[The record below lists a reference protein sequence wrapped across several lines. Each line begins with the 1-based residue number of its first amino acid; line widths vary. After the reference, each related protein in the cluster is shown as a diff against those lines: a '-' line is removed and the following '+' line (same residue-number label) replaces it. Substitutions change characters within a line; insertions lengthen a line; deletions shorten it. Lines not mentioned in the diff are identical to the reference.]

1 MNGRVLVIGA
11 GGVATVAIVKMAMNS
26 DIFKEIKIASRTKAK
41 CDNIVKYINE
51 KLPNCKAV
59 LSTAKVDADD
69 VEQLK
74 ALMNDYKPEIVV
86 NLALRVLLA
95 VGLPRAFRA
104 GRSLRYP
111 WLRFRPRRNKHLHG
125 IRCKAS
131 L

>member
-51 KLPNCKAV
+51 KLPNCKAA
-59 LSTAKVDADD
+59 LSTAQVDADD

-86 NLALRVLLA
+86 NLALPYQDLTIMVGSGLIASVSSRQVSALSSVA
-95 VGLPRAFRA
+95 VSIQA
-104 GRSLRYP
+104 
-111 WLRFRPRRNKHLHG
+111 
-125 IRCKAS
+125 
-131 L
+131 